1 MVPMTQW
8 SGPRPAQRHV
18 QSCSRGP
25 STHSCQ
31 GHPRPAAGVPEQR
44 SGCLHCMCSF
54 LKCALDGVRLLQQH
68 ACTAM
73 KGGAISPQKRSP
85 FSAPLSVPRG
95 LLGKDGGR
103 GGQRGHPC
111 WGGGLAA
118 WGQGWALMA
127 AQVARNPRNWG
138 FPGGSVERHCL
149 LNRDRRGFNPWVRKI
164 PWRRKW
170 QAAPVFLPGEPPG
183 QRSPGGYSPRGH
195 RVRHD
200 WVAK

>member
-1 MVPMTQW
+1 MTLQ
-8 SGPRPAQRHV
+8 SGLCPAQRHI

-25 STHSCQ
+25 SARSHR

-44 SGCLHCMCSF
+44 SGCWHCVSSF
-54 LKCALDGVRLLQQH
+54 LNCALGGVRLFQQQ
-68 ACTAM
+68 ACAAM
-73 KGGAISPQKRSP
+73 KGDVISPRRRCP
-85 FSAPLSVPRG
+85 FSALLSLPCG
-95 LLGKDGGR
+95 FLGKDGGR

-111 WGGGLAA
+111 WGRGPAA

-127 AQVARNPRNWG
+127 ARVATNPRNWS
-138 FPGGSVERHCL
+138 FPGGSVERNCL
-149 LNRDRRGFNPWVRKI
+149 SNRDRRGFNPWVRKI

-170 QAAPVFLPGEPPG
+170 QPAPVFLPGEPPG

-195 RVRHD
+195 RVGHD